1 LASHEKSLLTLPAR
15 SPAGDRRPKEL
26 AVETRRRRACFAWFI
41 ALLLAGT
48 LLLDPSII
56 TARTRATPRVSLSVY
71 QCPAGLSGN
80 AASTVECD
88 PIDEG
93 FNVEI
98 VSIEGSQP
106 NVTLA
111 DAQRDGSV
119 YHWEVKPSD
128 AEIDNWGIRQTFL
141 PPGSSAYLVQGESAS
156 YKPTGL
162 YDFRFT
168 TSEAD
173 PQTNLTMFIFRSA
186 AEGVIVPPPTQSAQ
200 TNDQPAT
207 SGPENDTPPT
217 SDQLA
222 TDTPAS
228 PPDATPATTEAA
240 ETDSGSP
247 SHARTTSAFQ
257 DLRTIEREQTPM
269 RLAADARASIVG
281 TLEQGAVV
289 GVLSGPE
296 VIGEDSWYEVESSK
310 KSIGWIE
317 ASAFEPPSDGP
328 ETDSTAL
335 ASPAEG
341 PSPGAAA
348 GASEDTATIAV
359 EFAPGDRGIVIDP
372 PLQLRVSGSIDA
384 EVIDSLEKGQLL
396 RVDGEATASGG
407 YDWYPVTLLPDA
419 AVSGFVAGGFMEPV
433 GLLAGDL
440 VSVDSESANVRAEP
454 STDADVLVNIP
465 QGSTAIVIFGPES
478 GDGYDWYEVELEDGR
493 TGWVAGSLFTL
504 SGSSDSPG
512 PETEQSA
519 IAAGAFRPGAWV
531 TVIDPPINLRIEP
544 GVDAA
549 AIEAL
554 EGGDMLIVL
563 SGPET
568 VDDHSWYHVEFNG
581 LQGYAAGDYLG
592 GGFLPGEDAR
602 VFDGPVYLRTEPS
615 IDADIVIGLLQDEIV
630 TVVSPEPVIGG
641 DYLWIEVERSDG
653 STGFVATEFIEPA
666 GRQ

>member
-1 LASHEKSLLTLPAR
+1 LLTLPAW
-15 SPAGDRRPKEL
+15 SPAGDRLLKEL
-26 AVETRRRRACFAWFI
+26 AVETRRRRACLAWFI

-48 LLLDPSII
+48 LLLDPSTI

-71 QCPAGLSGN
+71 QCPAGLSGS

-93 FNVEI
+93 FDVEI

-111 DAQRDGSV
+111 DAEREGSV
-119 YHWEVKPSD
+119 YRWEVEPSD
-128 AEIDNWGIRQTFL
+128 AEIDNWGIRQTSL
-141 PPGSSAYLVQGESAS
+141 PPGSTAYLVQGESAS
-156 YKPTGL
+156 YKPTAL

-173 PQTNLTMFIFRSA
+173 PQTDLTMFIFRSA
-186 AEGVIVPPPTQSAQ
+186 AEGVIVPPPTQPAQ
-200 TNDQPAT
+200 TSDQPAT
-207 SGPENDTPPT
+207 SEPENDTPP
-217 SDQLA
+217 A
-222 TDTPAS
+222 TDQPATDAPAS

-240 ETDSGSP
+240 ETDSGGP
-247 SHARTTSAFQ
+247 SHARTTGAFQ

-269 RLAADARASIVG
+269 RLAADARASIVE

-296 VIGEDSWYEVESSK
+296 VIGEGSWYEVESSS
-310 KSIGWIE
+310 KSIGWVE
-317 ASAFEPPSDGP
+317 ASAFEPPADDP
-328 ETDSTAL
+328 ETGSTAS
-335 ASPAEG
+335 AAPADE
-341 PSPGAAA
+341 PSTVATD
-348 GASEDTATIAV
+348 GASEDTATMTV
-359 EFAPGDRGIVIDP
+359 TFAPGDRAIVIDP
-372 PLQLRVSGSIDA
+372 PLQLRMSGSIDA
-384 EVIDSLEKGQLL
+384 EVIDSLEEGQLL
-396 RVDGEATASGG
+396 RIDGEPAAASG

-419 AVSGFVAGGFMEPV
+419 EASGFVAGGFMEPV

-440 VSVDSESANVRAEP
+440 VTVESESANVRAEP

-465 QGSTAIVIFGPES
+465 QGSTAIVLSGPET
-478 GDGYDWYEVELEDGR
+478 GDGYDWYEVELDDGQ
-493 TGWVAGSLFTL
+493 TGWVAGSLLAL
-504 SGSSDSPG
+504 SGSDAVA
-512 PETEQSA
+512 PETAQVTTAPGE
-519 IAAGAFRPGAWV
+519 FRPGAWV
-531 TVIDPPINLRIEP
+531 TVIDPPINLRIAP

-554 EGGDMLIVL
+554 EGGDVLIVL
-563 SGPET
+563 SGPEA

-581 LQGYAAGDYLG
+581 LQGYAAGEFLG

-630 TVVSPEPVIGG
+630 TVVSPDPMMGG

-666 GRQ
+666 GGQ